1 MGDDERPGGGEGQHE
16 SSGAAESLE
25 RAMAGVSVSDA
36 QVVVKDHAFWET
48 QPVGQLKAELDR
60 AGPEGAIDEPM
71 GVDGVKQDAYKLPDS
86 FEWSSCDMTDA
97 KTKGEVFDLL
107 AANYVEDDDEMFRFQ
122 YSQEF
127 LKWALQP
134 PGYHVDWHL
143 GVRVKGTGK
152 LVAFITG
159 VPATLMVKGIT
170 LELAEINFLC
180 IHKKLRAKRLAPML
194 IREITRRV
202 NLRGV
207 FQAAYT
213 AGVVLPKPIAQ
224 ARYWH
229 RSLNV
234 KKLIEI
240 GFTHLHARMTMA
252 RTIKLF
258 KLDSEPA
265 TPGIRE
271 MTDADLPAVTVLL
284 HAHLRRFPVAPVFNE
299 AEVRHLLSPRE
310 GVVYSFVVE
319 DPESPGSITD
329 FVSFYSLPS
338 TVIKSATQ
346 CTLRAAYSY
355 YNVAT
360 KATIQRLMEDALI
373 LAKQRDFDV
382 FNALDLMDNAQFLE
396 DLRFGIGDGN
406 LQYYL
411 YNWRISSQLEP
422 ADIGLVLT

>member
-1 MGDDERPGGGEGQHE
+1 MSDDERPAADE
-16 SSGAAESLE
+16 SQASAEIAESLE
-25 RAMAGVSVSDA
+25 RAMTDMSTSD
-36 QVVVKDHAFWET
+36 VKDHAFWET
-48 QPVGQLKAELDR
+48 QPVAQLKPELDKI
-60 AGPEGAIDEPM
+60 GPEGAEGPIDDPM
-71 GVDGVKQDAYKLPDS
+71 TVADVKQDGYKLPES
-86 FEWSSCDMTDA
+86 FEWSSCDMTDE
-97 KTKGEVFDLL
+97 KTKGEVYDLL

-159 VPATLMVKGIT
+159 VPAKLMVKGRE
-170 LELAEINFLC
+170 LDLAEINFLC
-180 IHKKLRAKRLAPML
+180 IHKKLRSKRLAPML

-207 FQAAYT
+207 WQAVYT

-234 KKLIEI
+234 KKLVEI
-240 GFTHLHARMTMA
+240 NFTHLHARMTMA

-258 KLDSEPA
+258 KLDPKPA

-271 MTDADLPAVTVLL
+271 MRQEDVPAVTVLL
-284 HAHLRRFPVAPVFNE
+284 NSYLRKFPVAPVFDA
-299 AEVRHLLSPRE
+299 AEVKHLLSPRE

-338 TVIKSATQ
+338 TVIQSAMHN
-346 CTLRAAYSY
+346 TLRAAYSY
-355 YNVAT
+355 YNVAN

-382 FNALDLMDNAQFLE
+382 FNALDLMDNAQFLK
-396 DLRFGIGDGN
+396 DLKFGIGDGN

-411 YNWRISSQLEP
+411 YNWRLSGQLEP
-422 ADIGLVLT
+422 GDIGLVLT